1 MKNKDDLLSKATEAL
16 AQTPV
21 PPGPPQETVD
31 ATIAKLTE
39 AAGTVPTKTIAKRI
53 LLPDLLKMISSISKL
68 AAAAVILI
76 TAGYFAGRLSAPKPP
91 DVEQLQAAIEP
102 VIRQNL
108 LEEMG
113 RYWQLS
119 SAVSYARLKDQLGE
133 QYRQDLNQFATR
145 TLAAST
151 TVTNELLEQLIDA
164 INTAQTHDRR
174 WVAAAL
180 QQIETSRLQ
189 DKTQLSSGLVTLAT
203 YTEDELLRAR
213 YDIAK
218 FLADTQPNNA
228 PPDTLEKENP
238 FERKE

>member
-1 MKNKDDLLSKATEAL
+1 MKNKDDLLSKATESL

-21 PPGPPQETVD
+21 PPGPPQETID

-39 AAGTVPTKTIAKRI
+39 AAGTTPAQTITKRI
-53 LLPDLLKMISSISKL
+53 QILQRFKDTSGFSKL

-76 TAGYFAGRLSAPKPP
+76 TAGYLAGRLSAPKPP

-119 SAVSYARLKDQLGE
+119 SAVSYARLKGELDQ

-151 TVTNELLEQLIDA
+151 TVTNQLLEQLIDA
-164 INTAQTHDRR
+164 INTAQTQDRR

-218 FLADTQPNNA
+218 FLADTQPNIV
-228 PPDTLEKENP
+228 PPDTSETEIP